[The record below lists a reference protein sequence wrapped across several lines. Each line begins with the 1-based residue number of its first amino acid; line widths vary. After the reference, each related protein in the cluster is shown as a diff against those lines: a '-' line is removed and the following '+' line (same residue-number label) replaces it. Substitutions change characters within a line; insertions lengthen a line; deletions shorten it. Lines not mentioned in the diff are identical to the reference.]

1 MESGG
6 KNLMANSRWIFLL
19 LLVFQAK
26 ILLGVEYNL
35 QYILK
40 LAEKNN
46 KDIKLARSNLQY
58 AGALKK
64 EAWSQALPQINSEFG
79 YNRNFLQNKFFFT
92 VTDSA
97 TGQERTESFTASFD
111 NAYQFTTTLNQT
123 LFTFGKIGN
132 AIQAANYFNK
142 FSQFQYQADYQAIIT
157 RIKKAFYLALLQQ
170 KVWEVAIQSQES
182 AYENYENIKIKFES
196 GTVSEFDL
204 LQAETRWQ
212 NTIPATTLA
221 RKNFEVALNNLKALV
236 DIPLRDDIVL
246 VGGLETFPPLPDSS
260 EYQIIF
266 NQRPDYNALLWEK
279 QLQEKRIAVE
289 RSNYFP
295 TLYGNLSYIYN
306 ASSNEYKLENEN
318 DNVVL
323 GLSLNIPIFSG
334 LYTSAQVQKARIDVD
349 RVKIRI
355 SKANDE
361 IRVELKNIYL
371 RLRESRQRIDAAAK
385 NINTAQRAFEIA
397 ETRVQVG
404 LATQLEFRESRVDLD
419 RAQLSYYTAIYDY
432 LEAYF
437 DWQQATGT
445 VNNSG
450 I

>member
-1 MESGG
+1 MSN
-6 KNLMANSRWIFLL
+6 KNWIL
-19 LLVFQAK
+19 LLVLFFQVK
-26 ILLGVEYNL
+26 LLMGIEYNL
-35 QYILK
+35 QTILQ
-40 LAEKNN
+40 LADENN
-46 KDIKLARSNLQY
+46 KDIKLARSNLQF
-58 AGALKK
+58 ASALKK
-64 EAWSQALPQINSEFG
+64 EAISQALPQINGELR

-92 VTDSA
+92 VTDS

-111 NAYQFTTTLNQT
+111 NAYQFNTTLNQT
-123 LFTFGKIGN
+123 LFSFGKVGN
-132 AIQAANYFNK
+132 AIKAANYFNRY
-142 FSQFQYQADYQAIIT
+142 SQFQYSAEYQAIIT
-157 RIKKAFYLALLQQ
+157 RIKKAFYAALLQQ

-182 AYENYENIKIKFES
+182 AYDNYQNIKIKFES

-221 RKNFEVALNNLKALV
+221 RKNYEVAINNLKALV
-236 DIPLRDDIVL
+236 DLPLRENITL
-246 VGGLETFPPLPDSS
+246 IGGLQTFPPLPDSL
-260 EYQIIF
+260 EYQVVF
-266 NQRPDYNALLWEK
+266 EQRPDYNALLWEK
-279 QLQEKRIAVE
+279 QLQEKRVVIE

-295 TLYGNLSYIYN
+295 TLYGSVSYLYN
-306 ASSNEYKLENEN
+306 ASSNEFTLENEN
-318 DNVVL
+318 DNVVA
-323 GLSLNIPIFSG
+323 GLSLNIPIFTG
-334 LYTSAQVQKARIDVD
+334 LYTSAQIQKAKIDVE
-349 RVKIRI
+349 RVKTRI

-361 IRVELKNIYL
+361 IRVQLKNIYL
-371 RLRESRQRIDAAAK
+371 RLQESRQRIDAASK
-385 NINTAQRAFEIA
+385 SINTAERAFEIP

-419 RAQLSYYTAIYDY
+419 RAQLNFYIAIYDY